1 MAVYLSHADG
11 QRDEP
16 ERQEGWSFKPN
27 QFLED
32 LHDIKLSPE
41 DNLILI
47 NYQILTR
54 TCGVG
59 MFLTTEQMLVIYL
72 DKEDKKKYFGQS
84 VDSKGCYGKK
94 IQQNN
99 QKQMEGI
106 KNV

>member
-84 VDSKGCYGKK
+84 VDS
-94 IQQNN
+94 
-99 QKQMEGI
+99 
-106 KNV
+106 